1 MATSF
6 LNSTDKTWF
15 EDAADTWFET
25 FKKTITVHKE
35 PIKNIIQSTT
45 NQMLGYQEDSNMIDY
60 TYTPRNESF
69 DAVVKYNPI
78 DNLQENLE
86 IKIKFIDQSVEIYVK
101 EDAKNYIN
109 TDKTEKI
116 TFDGKT
122 FNLFSTSIVKNYF
135 DNNYYVYYLK
145 ETR

>member
-15 EDAADTWFET
+15 EAAADTWFET

-35 PIKNIIQSTT
+35 PIKNIVQSTT
-45 NQMLGYQEDSNMIDY
+45 NQMLGYQEDSNIVDY

>member
-15 EDAADTWFET
+15 ENAADTWFET

-35 PIKNIIQSTT
+35 PIKNIVQSTT
-45 NQMLGYQEDSNMIDY
+45 NQMLGYQEDSNMVDY